1 MKRILLTLA
10 FVALTIGILDS
21 CIKNNP
27 SEDDDSIADLIV
39 YGKIFTS
46 GKNEKGNFDVADAF
60 AVKNG
65 KFVYVGDK
73 AGAELYIKEGKTQVI
88 DYRDKGI
95 IIPGCYEGHAH
106 YLMANGM
113 SLMGGPM
120 LDINTTVVQ
129 FKQMVKHSHDQ
140 AKASGKSSIY
150 GFGWMYQKFEDEG
163 MPARQDL
170 DAICPDVALFVSDSE
185 GHKGLANTRC
195 LQNAGILDKDGNV
208 LISTLRGGEI
218 CMDKDG
224 KPTGLL
230 KEQAGTY
237 VRNRGIDFNEI
248 FPASLG
254 MQAVA
259 ESQKQLL
266 AAGFV
271 SYMDGW
277 SNYYGNNSFYEGAK
291 ALEDAGEL
299 NMLLGL
305 SYEFDSSADSVEDE
319 IAKAKDTKR
328 YTGGHIN
335 ADYVKIFIDGTV
347 ESGTGFTTET
357 YQEAKYG
364 HGMVNWEENEV
375 SRITELANANGMTM
389 HVHTMGD
396 AAANRAVNAFVS
408 GGRNVLRNTV
418 VHTRN
423 VPDADFQRM
432 SENNII
438 AVSGMLWHV
447 MSREAGAYL
456 DKFVP
461 ENLVGKAYP
470 MKSYFN
476 AGAVMTSHC
485 DYPATSGSPTDP
497 FGIMEIAVT
506 GQLRVGGTL
515 TDAFWTK
522 ELISRE
528 QALLALTIN
537 GAYQMH
543 VEKERGSIEV
553 GKYAD
558 FVIADKDVLT
568 CPESDIHNAKIVST
582 WFEGKQVYPSIK

>member
-60 AVKNG
+60 AVKDG

-73 AGAELYIKEGKTQVI
+73 AGAELYIKEGTTQII
-88 DYRDKGI
+88 DHTGKGI

-113 SLMGGPM
+113 NLMGGPM
-120 LDINTTVVQ
+120 LNINTSVEQ
-129 FKQMVKHSHDQ
+129 FKQMAKDSYDQVK
-140 AKASGKSSIY
+140 AAGKSSIY
-150 GFGWMYQKFEDEG
+150 GFGWMYQRFEAEG
-163 MPARQDL
+163 MPTRQDL

-185 GHKGLANTRC
+185 GHKGLANTKC

-208 LISTLRGGEI
+208 LIGKIRGGEI
-218 CMDKDG
+218 CMDKDN
-224 KPTGLL
+224 KPNGLL

-237 VRNRGIDFNEI
+237 VRNRGINFNEI

-259 ESQKQLL
+259 KSQEQLL
-266 AAGFV
+266 AGGFV

-291 ALEDAGEL
+291 ALEDAGDL

-305 SYEFDSSADSVEDE
+305 SYEFDSSAKSVEDE
-319 IAKAKDTKR
+319 ITKAKNTKH

-357 YQEAKYG
+357 YQEMQFD
-364 HGMVNWEENEV
+364 HGIVNWEESEV
-375 SRITELANANGMTM
+375 TRITELANANGMAM

-396 AAANRAVNAFVS
+396 AAVNRAVNAFVA
-408 GGRNVLRNTV
+408 GGRKELRNTV

-423 VPDADFQRM
+423 VKEEDFKRM
-432 SENNII
+432 SENNIV
-438 AVSGMLWHV
+438 AVGGMLWHL
-447 MSREAGAYL
+447 MSREARAYL

-461 ENLVGKAYP
+461 GNLVGKAYP
-470 MKSYFN
+470 MRSYFN

-506 GQLRVGGTL
+506 GRLQVNGEL
-515 TDAFWTK
+515 TDAFWTD

-528 QALLALTIN
+528 QALQALTIN